1 MAQLQS
7 TYITGSLT
15 ASVAIS
21 ASSGF
26 TGSFT
31 GSHTGTFPYASLT
44 GIPGG
49 IVSSSTQ
56 VAPLLP
62 TGTVSSSAQ
71 YPGWVTSSTQVV
83 WSSVNYNSGI
93 LSSSTQF
100 NALTGTSASYAVTA
114 SYAANAGGG
123 GSNVTSSLLTIN
135 SETFTA
141 SGAIT
146 NFALSQAYT
155 VNSLIVSVDGLEHTP
170 TTDYTMSGSTLVF
183 TSAPPS
189 QSIVLVRGFVN
200 VTSNATGSFSGSFKG
215 DGSGLVNIN
224 APVSIDN
231 YSFAGDGV
239 TKTFTVSQS
248 YSQNSVFV
256 AVAGLSYTA
265 PTDYTVTGSN
275 VVFVSA
281 PPSGSNILIKSWV
294 NVSTATGSF
303 SGSFKGDGSGL
314 TGLSWALDT
323 YIFTGSGATT
333 TFALSQSYTA
343 NNTIVT
349 LDGLTATAG
358 DDYTI
363 TGTTLTI
370 TPAPVSGSTVLVRAY
385 ANIGSGTGSYSGSLA
400 GTATSASFATTA
412 SYATTAAT
420 ASNLTGGTANYIPL
434 WSSAT
439 AQSASSMYQL
449 TGNIGINNT
458 VPSASLHISGSTM
471 IQQVVEKIAFT
482 GSAPIATTNIDIT
495 SGSIHYR
502 SGSTSTNWTLNF
514 RGDASTTLNSIIY
527 PNQSLTV
534 AVVVNHGATPY
545 SASAHQIDGVAI
557 TPRWQGSLV
566 PTASA
571 NTTDFYSYT
580 IFKLASASYNVFAS
594 QVKFS

>member
-93 LSSSTQF
+93 LSSSAQF

-114 SYAANAGGG
+114 SYAANGGG
-123 GSNVTSSLLTIN
+123 GGGVTSSLLTIN

-400 GTATSASFATTA
+400 GTATSASFAQNYT
-412 SYATTAAT
+412 
-420 ASNLTGGTANYIPL
+420 SNKALAF
-434 WSSAT
+434 
-439 AQSASSMYQL
+439 
-449 TGNIGINNT
+449 
-458 VPSASLHISGSTM
+458 SL
-471 IQQVVEKIAFT
+471 
-482 GSAPIATTNIDIT
+482 
-495 SGSIHYR
+495 
-502 SGSTSTNWTLNF
+502 
-514 RGDASTTLNSIIY
+514 
-527 PNQSLTV
+527 
-534 AVVVNHGATPY
+534 
-545 SASAHQIDGVAI
+545 
-557 TPRWQGSLV
+557 
-566 PTASA
+566 
-571 NTTDFYSYT
+571 
-580 IFKLASASYNVFAS
+580 IF
-594 QVKFS
+594 